1 MYSSFGGKGVEQLN
15 LIKKK
20 LYIIYKNRKNIKISI
35 LMPDFMQKKK
45 NILSQL
51 SNVGSIKKEIISLL
65 IVFFSF
71 VWGGLKRK
79 KMLLNVI

>member
-1 MYSSFGGKGVEQLN
+1 M
-15 LIKKK
+15 
-20 LYIIYKNRKNIKISI
+20 IILSYQKIIERLTFCHDDRKS
-35 LMPDFMQKKK
+35 

-71 VWGGLKRK
+71 VWDWVGKERNTIK
-79 KMLLNVI
+79 SDIIVIFYVSNND